1 MRPIVCATLLWL
13 ASASAQA
20 QASAPA
26 AVPDFPPEGKPLSA
40 DALRERLA
48 GKVFHVAL
56 ANGTSWRLQYQSG
69 GFFYINVSTGY
80 ADSGKWRTEDSKLCS
95 EPQKT
100 KAACNEVRLVGEL
113 IHLKRDSGEIVRFE
127 PR

>member
-1 MRPIVCATLLWL
+1 MRVVVCAAVLTV
-13 ASASAQA
+13 ASAAACA
-20 QASAPA
+20 QASAPGA
-26 AVPDFPPEGKPLSA
+26 AADFPPEARTLTA

-56 ANGTSWRLQYQSG
+56 ANGASWRLQYQSG
-69 GFFYINVSTGY
+69 GYFYLNVSTGY
-80 ADSGKWRTEDSKLCS
+80 ADSGKWRVEDSKLCS

-100 KAACNEVRLVGEL
+100 RAACNDVRLVSDL
-113 IHLKRDSGEIVRFE
+113 IYLRRDSGEIVRLE

>member
-1 MRPIVCATLLWL
+1 MRPYLCAVLLY
-13 ASASAQA
+13 AATSNAVAQ
-20 QASAPA
+20 APA
-26 AVPDFPPEGKPLSA
+26 ADFAPDAKPIAA

-69 GFFYINVSTGY
+69 GFFYINVSSGY
-80 ADSGKWRTEDSKLCS
+80 SDSGKWRVEDSKLCS
-95 EPQKT
+95 EPQKS
-100 KAACNEVRLVGEL
+100 KASCNDVRLVGEM
-113 IHLKRDSGEIVRFE
+113 IHLRRDSGEIVKFE

>member
-1 MRPIVCATLLWL
+1 MRFVVCAALLWV
-13 ASASAQA
+13 ASVSAQA

-26 AVPDFPPEGKPLSA
+26 AAPDFPPDAKPLSA

-56 ANGTSWRLQYQSG
+56 ANGASWRLQYQSS

-80 ADSGKWRTEDSKLCS
+80 SDSGKWRVEDSKLCA

-100 KAACNEVRLVGEL
+100 RAACNDARLVADL
-113 IHLKRDSGEIVRFE
+113 IYLKRDSGEIIKLE